1 MEGGRARRLPYDDAP
16 YVVKHMHVKTTAEN
30 FVQGARVW
38 MRILRER
45 HPEEYQVLLLELSRQ
60 ELPT

>member
-1 MEGGRARRLPYDDAP
+1 M
-16 YVVKHMHVKTTAEN
+16 KHMHVKTTAEN